1 MYYFLTDAI
10 FAAVLGLLSQNLIFT
25 TGIDSGIFIKL
36 SRKPSVIWAF
46 GIILLVC
53 STFGSLFAS
62 IADKYLLL
70 PYRMSYLKPLMYIFI
85 IVVFELLMQLM
96 LIKILPKLGEKIGN
110 TLQGAALNAA
120 ILGILL
126 INNQNGNDIITS
138 VLFGFFASIG
148 FVLSIFIFSLVRER
162 LDLSAVPEALRGMP
176 ISLIAAGLLSLAFMG
191 FLGLSLP
198 FIGY

>member
-10 FAAVLGLLSQNLIFT
+10 FAAILGLLSQNLIFT
-25 TGIDSGIFIKL
+25 TGIDSGVFIKL
-36 SRKPSVIWAF
+36 SRKPSAIWAF
-46 GIILLVC
+46 GIILLIS
-53 STFGSLFAS
+53 STFASLFAS
-62 IADKYLLL
+62 ISDKFLLI
-70 PYRMSYLKPLMYIFI
+70 PYKMSYLKPLLYIFI
-85 IVVFELLMQLM
+85 IVIFELLMQL
-96 LIKILPKLGEKIGN
+96 LFTKVLPKIGEKLGN
-110 TLQGAALNAA
+110 TVQGAALNAA

-126 INNQNGNDIITS
+126 INNQNGNDIATS

-198 FIGY
+198 FMGY